1 MFKQLFRNRIYES
14 RKLKYRIRDLDEF
27 VWRNRTRSEPSI
39 VRGLARSWGSQGSI
53 ELGSF
58 EYGGNSFE
66 LLAEFYQLATHG
78 PPYVKVKDKVFVNSE
93 EIEYETEFG
102 DLAFIVDY
110 WLENELLSR
119 KISLL
124 QSKKEMATDKVKIE
138 LHQQYLMQF
147 WPDLEFT
154 QGTTLPAQRFRFQ
167 GASPD
172 EFSFY
177 HFILSE
183 HRNPT
188 YSSGVCSVPF
198 IGPAIGTDRATI
210 EKSLRDWVD
219 KRKTEPK
226 TGPPSRILSLP
237 LEPGRIYKHGESYEW
252 NLLPKPLTQFILDAA
267 YQNVGTDCS
276 EIVKIAFA
284 RVENI
289 IALKIAG
296 GREGHKLRNQYKD
309 IYESRHVGNDQKE
322 KVEWT

>member
-1 MFKQLFRNRIYES
+1 MFIQLFRNRIYES

-27 VWRNRTRSEPSI
+27 VWQNRTRSEPSI
-39 VRGLARSWGSQGSI
+39 VKRLAFLWGSRGPI

-58 EYGGNSFE
+58 EYSDNNYE
-66 LLAEFYQLATHG
+66 LFAEFYQLATHG
-78 PPYVKVKDKVFVNSE
+78 QPYVKVRDRVFVNSK

-110 WLENELLSR
+110 WLENQLLSR
-119 KISLL
+119 RISIL
-124 QSKKEMATDKVKIE
+124 QSKKEMAADKVKIE

-154 QGTTLPAQRFRFQ
+154 QGTGLPARRFCFQ
-167 GASPD
+167 GVRPD

-183 HRNPT
+183 HGNPT
-188 YSSGVCSVPF
+188 YSSSVCSAPF
-198 IGPAIGTDRATI
+198 IGPAIGTDRVAI
-210 EKSLRDWVD
+210 EKSLMDWVD

-237 LEPGRIYKHGESYEW
+237 LEPGRIYKHGKCYEW

-267 YQNVGTDCS
+267 YLNVGTDYS
-276 EIVKIAFA
+276 EIMKIAFA
-284 RVENI
+284 RIKNI
-289 IALKIAG
+289 IALKVVG
-296 GREGHKLRNQYKD
+296 GREGLELRNQHTD
-309 IYESRHVGNDQKE
+309 IYELRYGGNDQNK